1 MVELLK
7 DISFKVAPL
16 TSEDIDEMID
26 RTLAG
31 KLLKGYRGSAKADI
45 GAVKDAIS
53 RLSQLSLDNPEIS
66 EIEINPLIVYPEGQ
80 GAISLDSRAIMTI

>member
-16 TSEDIDEMID
+16 TSEDIDEMIEN
-26 RTLAG
+26 TLAG

-45 GAVKDAIS
+45 KAVKEAIA
-53 RLSQLSLDNPEIS
+53 RLSQLSLDNPAIS

-80 GAISLDSRAIMTI
+80 GAISLDSRAIMVK

>member
-16 TSEDIDEMID
+16 TDEDIEEMID

-31 KLLKGYRGSAKADI
+31 KC
-45 GAVKDAIS
+45 
-53 RLSQLSLDNPEIS
+53 
-66 EIEINPLIVYPEGQ
+66 
-80 GAISLDSRAIMTI
+80 

>member
-16 TSEDIDEMID
+16 TDDDIEEMIE

-45 GAVKDAIS
+45 QAVKDTIA
-53 RLSQLSLDNPEIS
+53 RLSQLSLDNPEIA
-66 EIEINPLIVYPEGQ
+66 EIEINPLIVYPDGR
-80 GAISLDSRAIMTI
+80 GAISLDSRAIMGK